1 MVIVM
6 DNTIEA
12 KLQELLNSGLS
23 GDDLL
28 KAWVT
33 VVNNRK
39 DR

>member
-1 MVIVM
+1 M
-6 DNTIEA
+6 DNTIET

>member
-1 MVIVM
+1 M
-6 DNTIEA
+6 DTTIEA

-28 KAWVT
+28 KAWVN